1 MESRITGYSDSNTKS
16 KIIWVD
22 SIIIQPIYILG
33 RYRKLAR
40 DVPQAPWNITA
51 HGTNPDRT
59 HPDTNGVDTTTDRQL
74 IEFETSLDNGSQL
87 KNNDADNDDDDEED
101 DDDNDNDG
109 NQRKKNDSN
118 KNTEQHLKDCV
129 DNLDTC
135 TSSIV
140 YERCSITV
148 DKERKGRNS
157 VEEIVADAVCKFF
170 GAKYSRMHPCGREDM
185 DGFESFFFIP
195 CMLKY
200 MSK

>member
-1 MESRITGYSDSNTKS
+1 MTGYSDSNTKS
-16 KIIWVD
+16 QINWVE

-51 HGTNPDRT
+51 HGTNPDKT
-59 HPDTNGVDTTTDRQL
+59 HLDDVDTTTTTTTDRQL
-74 IEFETSLDNGSQL
+74 IEFETSLDHGSQL
-87 KNNDADNDDDDEED
+87 KNDDDDD
-101 DDDNDNDG
+101 DDG

-118 KNTEQHLKDCV
+118 KNTEQNLKDCV
-129 DNLDTC
+129 DNSPHLDTC

-170 GAKYSRMHPCGREDM
+170 GAKYCRMHPCGREDM
-185 DGFESFFFIP
+185 DGFEPFFFIP
-195 CMLKY
+195 CILKY
-200 MSK
+200 TSK